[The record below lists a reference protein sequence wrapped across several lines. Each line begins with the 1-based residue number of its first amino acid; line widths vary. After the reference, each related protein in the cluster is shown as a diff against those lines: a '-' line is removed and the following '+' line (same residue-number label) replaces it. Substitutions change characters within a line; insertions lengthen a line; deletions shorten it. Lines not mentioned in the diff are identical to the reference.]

1 MSLQVASQLST
12 MPPLKRWQEI
22 ARERKLQQEK
32 SIPNEWRIQKPA
44 MSLHNVTS
52 IPADCG
58 ILNQRELE
66 ITEEKNVGTL
76 LEHLATRRWTALEVT
91 TATLKR
97 AAIAHQLVGI
107 NPYSRCY

>member
-1 MSLQVASQLST
+1 

-22 ARERKLQQEK
+22 ARQRKLQQDE

-44 MSLHNVTS
+44 KSLHNVTS
-52 IPADCG
+52 IPANCG

-66 ITEEKNVGTL
+66 ITGERNVGTL
-76 LEHLATRRWTALEVT
+76 LEHLATRKWTALEVT

-97 AAIAHQLVGI
+97 AAIAHQLVSM
-107 NPYSRCY
+107 NLYSRLY